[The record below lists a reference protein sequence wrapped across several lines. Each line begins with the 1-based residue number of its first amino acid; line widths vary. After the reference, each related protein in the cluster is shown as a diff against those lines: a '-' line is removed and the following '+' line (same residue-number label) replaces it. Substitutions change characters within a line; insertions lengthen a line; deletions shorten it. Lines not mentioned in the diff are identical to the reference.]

1 MPPFFIASTQRM
13 KFRLSPQGPH
23 CKADCGGIHSGPHT
37 MRISHTFPLLLLL
50 SATSLTLAAG
60 AQAAE
65 EIYKQVDKHG
75 NVTYSNKPLK
85 GGKKVDLPPLSTFPE
100 PKAPPPQA
108 PAQPAPKAD
117 IAQRKQ
123 VLQEAIAKEEKALA
137 AAKTAAKEGAEMP
150 DVYRHTKTV
159 MGKNGK
165 PVTITETRRNV
176 AAYEE
181 KMKKLNAE
189 VALHEKN
196 LEKLRAELASLDTK
210 P

>member
-1 MPPFFIASTQRM
+1 
-13 KFRLSPQGPH
+13 
-23 CKADCGGIHSGPHT
+23 
-37 MRISHTFPLLLLL
+37 MRISHTFPLLFLL
-50 SATSLTLAAG
+50 SATSLTLAVR

-75 NVTYSNKPLK
+75 NVTYSNKPIK
-85 GGKKVDLPPLSTFPE
+85 GGKKVDLPPLSTFSE

-108 PAQPAPKAD
+108 AQPAPKAD

-123 VLQEAIAKEEKALA
+123 TLQEAIAKEEKALA
-137 AAKTAAKEGAEMP
+137 TAKTAAKEGAEMP

-159 MGKNGK
+159 MGKDGK

-196 LEKLRAELASLDTK
+196 LEKLRAELASLGTK